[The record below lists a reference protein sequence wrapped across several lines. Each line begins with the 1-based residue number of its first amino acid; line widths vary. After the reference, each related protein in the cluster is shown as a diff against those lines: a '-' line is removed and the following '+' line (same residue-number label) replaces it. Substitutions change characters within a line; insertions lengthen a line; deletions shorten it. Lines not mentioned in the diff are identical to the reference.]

1 MSSKLKSD
9 GSELERQ
16 FILRVP
22 QVYASALHHA
32 IQNGSLKDRLSIE
45 FQADYRH
52 ATVRFDGAALSA
64 KLVDLPCVIES
75 HKTVD
80 NKSFYKT
87 ADICQMLVCTE
98 DDGTKD
104 DEDISPK
111 KESKKYV
118 WNHGITGPLKN
129 VRKRRFRKTAKK
141 KIVESPEIEKE
152 VKRLLR
158 TDLSASNVSF
168 EVLQDEEKPD
178 ESIVSD
184 ADLLNTSM
192 PSPLPEPQPDEQ
204 DGGSDD
210 EDRNELFAIL
220 QEASS
225 DEQEDGDTQEDDD
238 NEVNVDVEM
247 EEDTTSQLTENKR
260 QSKAQLESLREKL
273 KETRAAR
280 AEQETR
286 VREASNLFLKQR
298 FEKVL
303 DDIKS
308 QEAKQELELCKLEAE
323 VSSKS

>member
-1 MSSKLKSD
+1 MSSKSRAD
-9 GSELERQ
+9 GNELEKE

-22 QVYASALHHA
+22 QVYASALQHA
-32 IQNGSLKDRLSIE
+32 IQNGSLRDRLSIE

-64 KLVDLPCVIES
+64 KMLDLPCITES

-87 ADICQMLVCTE
+87 ADVCQMLVCSE
-98 DDGTKD
+98 DDSMKE
-104 DEDISPK
+104 DENISPK
-111 KESKKYV
+111 KESKKFV

-141 KIVESPEIEKE
+141 KLVESPEIEKE

-158 TDLSASNVSF
+158 TDLSASNVTF
-168 EVLQDEEKPD
+168 EVLQDEEKQD
-178 ESIVSD
+178 ENVVSD
-184 ADLLNTSM
+184 AELLNTSM
-192 PSPLPEPQPDEQ
+192 SSPLLGTQIEEQ

-225 DEQEDGDTQEDDD
+225 DEQDDADTQEEDD

-247 EEDTTSQLTENKR
+247 DEDSQFTENES
-260 QSKAQLESLREKL
+260 QSKVQINALREKL
-273 KETRAAR
+273 KEVRSAR

-298 FEKVL
+298 FEKDL
-303 DDIKS
+303 EEIKS
-308 QEAKQELELCKLEAE
+308 KEGKLELELCKLDAE
-323 VSSKS
+323 IFSGTS